1 MPHQYKGHCDKSMIK
16 YIENNIEDPSV
27 NDDDDDDDDD
37 ERTSATIIRL
47 DIIHYIYTTFV
58 LYMYLIIYS

>member
-1 MPHQYKGHCDKSMIK
+1 MIK

-27 NDDDDDDDDD
+27 NDDDDDD